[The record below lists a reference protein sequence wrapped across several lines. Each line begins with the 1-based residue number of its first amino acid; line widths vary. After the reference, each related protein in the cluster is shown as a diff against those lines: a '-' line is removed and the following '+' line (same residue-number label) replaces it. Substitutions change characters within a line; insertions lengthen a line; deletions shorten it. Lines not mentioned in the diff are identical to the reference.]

1 MRGPAGAVVYE
12 TRDLGIKWRQWHTLM
27 FEEQVKVDLSV
38 VCFQDVAKHE

>member
-1 MRGPAGAVVYE
+1 METHERAVVYE
-12 TRDLGIKWRQWHTLM
+12 TRDLGIKL